1 MCALNVVKGMKL
13 YMNEGL
19 SYSFHLGSDKN
30 KKANVRNKAK
40 ENASGTTSLSNNA
53 IQNIKQLGKVN
64 HHNLRKYDNRL
75 ELINTIKGT
84 NDIINDVKDLYL
96 ELFEEA
102 KLEYNNKQKRNDR
115 KIENYFDKISNDT
128 KHDLA
133 CEIIIELG
141 DMKYWENKSQ
151 KDKLQMVDV
160 FKEQIID
167 LEKVVPNFKVANA
180 TIHFDESSP
189 HLHIIGVP
197 YKDNCKTGLSRQVGK
212 SDVFTKES
220 LTIIQDKMRVYCIN
234 SFNKVYSLKEELKEK
249 QQGRNRD
256 INVKDMGNYQ
266 RMKKQLNLDKDKL
279 YIANK
284 KSLELDNKS
293 NDIKE
298 QINNLKI
305 SKLNKYNLILSKE
318 DKEKLIKYIDE
329 VDKTNNDFKSIQKLS
344 ITLNDVDTELKEN
357 KKNIAKLE
365 KENYKLKQTIEDLNY
380 QINEDKKE
388 ISKLKFTI
396 NNLKQTISYWKDKFD
411 KLISFLHSK
420 IHNWYDKD
428 DKYLNVIN
436 DMYKDEVLDDE
447 DIENIGLNKEKDD
460 FGI

>member
-1 MCALNVVKGMKL
+1 
-13 YMNEGL
+13 MNEGL

-102 KLEYNNKQKRNDR
+102 KLEYNNKQKRDDR

-151 KDKLQMVDV
+151 KDKLKMVDV

-220 LTIIQDKMRVYCIN
+220 LTIIQDKMRIYCIN

-266 RMKKQLNLDKDKL
+266 RMKKQLNQDKDKL
-279 YIANK
+279 DKANK

-447 DIENIGLNKEKDD
+447 DIEDIGLNKEKNGFD
-460 FGI
+460 I

>member
-1 MCALNVVKGMKL
+1 
-13 YMNEGL
+13 MNEGL

-64 HHNLRKYDNRL
+64 HHNLRKYDNQL

-102 KLEYNNKQKRNDR
+102 KLEYNNKQKRDDR

-151 KDKLQMVDV
+151 KDKLKMVDV

-266 RMKKQLNLDKDKL
+266 RMKKQLNQDKDKL
-279 YIANK
+279 DKANK

-305 SKLNKYNLILSKE
+305 SKLNKDNLILSKD

-380 QINEDKKE
+380 QINEDMEE
-388 ISKLKFTI
+388 ISKLKSTI
-396 NNLKQTISYWKDKFD
+396 NNLKQTISYWKDKLD
-411 KLISFLHSK
+411 KLISFLHNK

-428 DKYLNVIN
+428 DKYLDVIN
-436 DMYKDEVLDDE
+436 DMYKDEILDNE
-447 DIENIGLNKEKDD
+447 DIEDIGLSTKKDD
-460 FGI
+460 YEL

>member
-1 MCALNVVKGMKL
+1 
-13 YMNEGL
+13 MNEGL

-64 HHNLRKYDNRL
+64 HHNLRKYDNQL
-75 ELINTIKGT
+75 ELINIINGT

-102 KLEYNNKQKRNDR
+102 KLEYNNKQKRDDR

-151 KDKLQMVDV
+151 KDKLKMVDV

-266 RMKKQLNLDKDKL
+266 RMKKQLNQDKDKL
-279 YIANK
+279 DKVNK

-305 SKLNKYNLILSKE
+305 SKLNKDNLILSKD

-380 QINEDKKE
+380 QINKDKEE
-388 ISKLKFTI
+388 ISKLKSTI

-447 DIENIGLNKEKDD
+447 DIEDIGLSTEKNDYEL
-460 FGI
+460 

>member
-1 MCALNVVKGMKL
+1 
-13 YMNEGL
+13 MNEGL

-64 HHNLRKYDNRL
+64 HHNLRKYDNQL
-75 ELINTIKGT
+75 ESINIIKGT

-102 KLEYNNKQKRNDR
+102 KLEYNNKQKRDDR
-115 KIENYFDKISNDT
+115 KIENYFDKISYDT

-151 KDKLQMVDV
+151 KDKLKMVDV

-220 LTIIQDKMRVYCIN
+220 LTIIQDQMRVYCIN

-279 YIANK
+279 DEANK

-305 SKLNKYNLILSKE
+305 SKLNKDNLILSKE
-318 DKEKLIKYIDE
+318 DKEKLIKYINE
-329 VDKTNNDFKSIQKLS
+329 VNKTNNDFKSIQKLS

-380 QINEDKKE
+380 QINENKEE
-388 ISKLKFTI
+388 ISKLKSTI
-396 NNLKQTISYWKDKFD
+396 NNLKQTILYWKDKFD

-428 DKYLNVIN
+428 DKYLDVVN
-436 DMYKDEVLDDE
+436 DMYKDDVLDDE
-447 DIENIGLNKEKDD
+447 DIEDIELSTEKDD
-460 FGI
+460 YEL

>member
-1 MCALNVVKGMKL
+1 
-13 YMNEGL
+13 MNEGL

-64 HHNLRKYDNRL
+64 HHNLRKYDNQL
-75 ELINTIKGT
+75 ELINIINGT

-102 KLEYNNKQKRNDR
+102 KLEYNNKQKRDDR

-151 KDKLQMVDV
+151 KDKLKMVDV

-266 RMKKQLNLDKDKL
+266 RMKKQLNQDKDKL
-279 YIANK
+279 DKVNK

-305 SKLNKYNLILSKE
+305 SKLNKDNLILSKD

-344 ITLNDVDTELKEN
+344 ITLNNVDTELKEN
-357 KKNIAKLE
+357 KRNITKLE
-365 KENYKLKQTIEDLNY
+365 KENYK
-380 QINEDKKE
+380 
-388 ISKLKFTI
+388 
-396 NNLKQTISYWKDKFD
+396 LKQTISYWKDKFD
-411 KLISFLHSK
+411 KLISFLHGK

-436 DMYKDEVLDDE
+436 EMYKDEVLDDE
-447 DIENIGLNKEKDD
+447 DIEDIGLSTEKDD
-460 FGI
+460 FEI

>member
-1 MCALNVVKGMKL
+1 
-13 YMNEGL
+13 MNEGL

-64 HHNLRKYDNRL
+64 HHNLRKYDNQL
-75 ELINTIKGT
+75 ELIDTIKGT

-102 KLEYNNKQKRNDR
+102 KLEYNNKQKRDDR

-151 KDKLQMVDV
+151 KDKLKMVDV

-189 HLHIIGVP
+189 YLHIIGVP

-220 LTIIQDKMRVYCIN
+220 LTIIQDQMRVYCIN

-266 RMKKQLNLDKDKL
+266 KMKKQLNLDKDKL
-279 YIANK
+279 DKANK

-305 SKLNKYNLILSKE
+305 SKLNKDNLILSKE
-318 DKEKLIKYIDE
+318 DKAKLIKYIDE

-357 KKNIAKLE
+357 KKNIVKLE

-380 QINEDKKE
+380 QINEDKEE
-388 ISKLKFTI
+388 ISKLKSTI

-411 KLISFLHSK
+411 KLILFLHSK

-447 DIENIGLNKEKDD
+447 DIEDIGLNKEKNGFD
-460 FGI
+460 I

>member
-1 MCALNVVKGMKL
+1 
-13 YMNEGL
+13 MNEGL

-64 HHNLRKYDNRL
+64 HHNLRKYDNQL

-102 KLEYNNKQKRNDR
+102 KLEYNNKQKRDDR

-141 DMKYWENKSQ
+141 DMKYWENKSK
-151 KDKLQMVDV
+151 KDKLKMVDV
-160 FKEQIID
+160 FKDQIID

-266 RMKKQLNLDKDKL
+266 RMKKQLNQDKDKL
-279 YIANK
+279 DKANK

-293 NDIKE
+293 NNIKE

-305 SKLNKYNLILSKE
+305 SKLNKDNLILSKE

-329 VDKTNNDFKSIQKLS
+329 VEKTNNDFKSIHKLS

-365 KENYKLKQTIEDLNY
+365 KENYKLKQTIKDLNY
-380 QINEDKKE
+380 QINEDKEE
-388 ISKLKFTI
+388 ISKLKSTI
-396 NNLKQTISYWKDKFD
+396 NNLKQTISYLKDKFD

-447 DIENIGLNKEKDD
+447 DIDDIGLNTKKDD
-460 FGI
+460 FEI

>member
-1 MCALNVVKGMKL
+1 
-13 YMNEGL
+13 MNEGL

-64 HHNLRKYDNRL
+64 HHNLRKYDNQL
-75 ELINTIKGT
+75 ELIDTIKGT
-84 NDIINDVKDLYL
+84 NNIIKDVKDLYL

-102 KLEYNNKQKRNDR
+102 KLEYNNKQKRDDR

-151 KDKLQMVDV
+151 KDKLKMIDV

-279 YIANK
+279 DKANK

-305 SKLNKYNLILSKE
+305 SKLNKDNLILSKE

-380 QINEDKKE
+380 QINEDKEE
-388 ISKLKFTI
+388 ISKLKSTI

-436 DMYKDEVLDDE
+436 DMYKDDVLDDE
-447 DIENIGLNKEKDD
+447 DIDDIGLNTEKDD
-460 FGI
+460 FEI

>member
-1 MCALNVVKGMKL
+1 
-13 YMNEGL
+13 MNEGL

-64 HHNLRKYDNRL
+64 HHNLRKYDNQL

-102 KLEYNNKQKRNDR
+102 KLEYNNKQKRDDR

-151 KDKLQMVDV
+151 KDKLKMVDV

-266 RMKKQLNLDKDKL
+266 RMKKQLNQDKDKL
-279 YIANK
+279 DKANK

-305 SKLNKYNLILSKE
+305 SKLNKDNLILSKE

-447 DIENIGLNKEKDD
+447 DIEDIGLNKEKDD

>member
-1 MCALNVVKGMKL
+1 
-13 YMNEGL
+13 MNEGL

-64 HHNLRKYDNRL
+64 HHNLRKYNNQL

-102 KLEYNNKQKRNDR
+102 KLEYNNKQKRDDR
-115 KIENYFDKISNDT
+115 KIENYFDKISYDT

-151 KDKLQMVDV
+151 KDKLKMIDV

-256 INVKDMGNYQ
+256 INVKDMGNYH
-266 RMKKQLNLDKDKL
+266 RTKKQLNQDKDKL
-279 YIANK
+279 DKVNK

-305 SKLNKYNLILSKE
+305 SKLNKDNLILSKE
-318 DKEKLIKYIDE
+318 DKEKLIEYIDE
-329 VDKTNNDFKSIQKLS
+329 VYKTNNDFKSIQKLS

-365 KENYKLKQTIEDLNY
+365 KENYKLKQTI
-380 QINEDKKE
+380 
-388 ISKLKFTI
+388 
-396 NNLKQTISYWKDKFD
+396 SYWKDKFD
-411 KLISFLHSK
+411 KLISFLHNK

-436 DMYKDEVLDDE
+436 DMYKDEVLDNE
-447 DIENIGLNKEKDD
+447 DIEDIGLTNEKDD
-460 FGI
+460 YEL

>member
-1 MCALNVVKGMKL
+1 
-13 YMNEGL
+13 MNEGL

-30 KKANVRNKAK
+30 KKANVRSRAK

-64 HHNLRKYDNRL
+64 HHNLRKYDNQL

-102 KLEYNNKQKRNDR
+102 KLEYNNKQKRDDR

-141 DMKYWENKSQ
+141 DMKYWENKTQ
-151 KDKLQMVDV
+151 KDKLKMDDV

-266 RMKKQLNLDKDKL
+266 RMKKQLNQDKDKL
-279 YIANK
+279 DKANK

-293 NDIKE
+293 NNIKE

-305 SKLNKYNLILSKE
+305 SKLNKDNLILSKK
-318 DKEKLIKYIDE
+318 DKAKLIKYIDE

-380 QINEDKKE
+380 QINEDME
-388 ISKLKFTI
+388 QISKLKFTI

-447 DIENIGLNKEKDD
+447 DIEDIGLSTKKGDYEL
-460 FGI
+460 

>member
-1 MCALNVVKGMKL
+1 
-13 YMNEGL
+13 MNEGL

-102 KLEYNNKQKRNDR
+102 KLEYNNKQKRDDR

-141 DMKYWENKSQ
+141 DMKYWENKSK
-151 KDKLQMVDV
+151 KDKLKMVDV
-160 FKEQIID
+160 FKDQIID

-266 RMKKQLNLDKDKL
+266 RMKKQLNQDKDKL
-279 YIANK
+279 DKANK

-293 NDIKE
+293 NNIKE

-305 SKLNKYNLILSKE
+305 SKLNKDNLILSKE
-318 DKEKLIKYIDE
+318 DKEKLFKYIDE
-329 VDKTNNDFKSIQKLS
+329 VEKTNNDFKSIHKLS

-380 QINEDKKE
+380 QINEDKEE
-388 ISKLKFTI
+388 ISKLKSTI

-436 DMYKDEVLDDE
+436 DMYKDDVLDDE
-447 DIENIGLNKEKDD
+447 DIEDIGLSAEKDD
-460 FGI
+460 FEI

>member
-1 MCALNVVKGMKL
+1 
-13 YMNEGL
+13 MNEGL

-30 KKANVRNKAK
+30 KKANLRNKAK

-64 HHNLRKYDNRL
+64 HHNLRKYDNQL

-102 KLEYNNKQKRNDR
+102 KLEYNNKQKRDDR

-151 KDKLQMVDV
+151 KDKLKMIDV

-256 INVKDMGNYQ
+256 INVKGMGNYQ
-266 RMKKQLNLDKDKL
+266 RMKKQLNKDKDKL
-279 YIANK
+279 DKANK

-293 NDIKE
+293 NNIKE

-305 SKLNKYNLILSKE
+305 SKLNKDNLILSKE

-329 VDKTNNDFKSIQKLS
+329 VDKTNNDFKLIQKLS

-380 QINEDKKE
+380 QINEDKEE

-428 DKYLNVIN
+428 DKYLDVVN
-436 DMYKDEVLDDE
+436 DMYKDDVLDDE
-447 DIENIGLNKEKDD
+447 DIEDIELSTEKDD
-460 FGI
+460 YEL

>member
-1 MCALNVVKGMKL
+1 
-13 YMNEGL
+13 MNEGL

-64 HHNLRKYDNRL
+64 HHNLRKYDNQL

-102 KLEYNNKQKRNDR
+102 KLEYNNKQKRDDR
-115 KIENYFDKISNDT
+115 KIENYFDKISYDT

-151 KDKLQMVDV
+151 KDKLKMVDV

-279 YIANK
+279 DKANK

-305 SKLNKYNLILSKE
+305 SKLNKDNLILSKE
-318 DKEKLIKYIDE
+318 DKEKLIKYINE
-329 VDKTNNDFKSIQKLS
+329 VNKTNNDFKSIQKLS

-380 QINEDKKE
+380 QINENKEE
-388 ISKLKFTI
+388 ISKLKSTI

-428 DKYLNVIN
+428 DKYLDVVN
-436 DMYKDEVLDDE
+436 DMYKDDVLDDE
-447 DIENIGLNKEKDD
+447 DIEDIELSTEKDD
-460 FGI
+460 YEL

>member
-1 MCALNVVKGMKL
+1 
-13 YMNEGL
+13 MNEGL

-64 HHNLRKYDNRL
+64 HHNLRKYDNQL
-75 ELINTIKGT
+75 KLINTIKGT

-102 KLEYNNKQKRNDR
+102 KLEYNNKQKRDDR

-141 DMKYWENKSQ
+141 DMKYWENKSK
-151 KDKLQMVDV
+151 KDKLKMVDV
-160 FKEQIID
+160 FKDQIID

-266 RMKKQLNLDKDKL
+266 RMKKQLNQDKDKL
-279 YIANK
+279 DKANK

-293 NDIKE
+293 NNIKE

-305 SKLNKYNLILSKE
+305 SKLNKDNLILSKE

-329 VDKTNNDFKSIQKLS
+329 VEKTNNDFKSIHKLS

-365 KENYKLKQTIEDLNY
+365 KENYKLKQTIKDLNY
-380 QINEDKKE
+380 QINEDKEE
-388 ISKLKFTI
+388 ISKLKSTI
-396 NNLKQTISYWKDKFD
+396 NNLKQTISYLKDKFD

-447 DIENIGLNKEKDD
+447 DIDDIGLNTKKDD
-460 FGI
+460 FEI

>member
-1 MCALNVVKGMKL
+1 
-13 YMNEGL
+13 MNEGL

-64 HHNLRKYDNRL
+64 HHNLRKYDNQL
-75 ELINTIKGT
+75 ESINIIKGT

-102 KLEYNNKQKRNDR
+102 KLEYNNKQKRDDR
-115 KIENYFDKISNDT
+115 KIENYFDKISYDT

-151 KDKLQMVDV
+151 KDKLKMVDV

-279 YIANK
+279 DKANK

-305 SKLNKYNLILSKE
+305 SKLNKDNLILSKE
-318 DKEKLIKYIDE
+318 DKEKLIKYINE
-329 VDKTNNDFKSIQKLS
+329 VNKTNNDFKSIQKLS

-380 QINEDKKE
+380 QINENKEE
-388 ISKLKFTI
+388 ISKLKSTI

-428 DKYLNVIN
+428 DKYLDVVN
-436 DMYKDEVLDDE
+436 DMYKDDVLDDE
-447 DIENIGLNKEKDD
+447 DIEDIELSTEKDD
-460 FGI
+460 YEL

>member
-1 MCALNVVKGMKL
+1 
-13 YMNEGL
+13 MNEGL

-64 HHNLRKYDNRL
+64 HHNLRKYDNQL

-84 NDIINDVKDLYL
+84 NNIINDVKDLYL

-102 KLEYNNKQKRNDR
+102 KLEYNNKQKRDDR

-151 KDKLQMVDV
+151 KDKLKMVDV

-279 YIANK
+279 DKANK

-305 SKLNKYNLILSKE
+305 SKLNKDNLILSKD

-344 ITLNDVDTELKEN
+344 ITLNNVDTELKEN
-357 KKNIAKLE
+357 KRNITKLE
-365 KENYKLKQTIEDLNY
+365 KENYK
-380 QINEDKKE
+380 
-388 ISKLKFTI
+388 
-396 NNLKQTISYWKDKFD
+396 LKQTISYWKDKFD
-411 KLISFLHSK
+411 KLISFLHGK

-436 DMYKDEVLDDE
+436 EMYKDEVLDDE
-447 DIENIGLNKEKDD
+447 DIEDIGLSTEKDD
-460 FGI
+460 FEI

>member
-1 MCALNVVKGMKL
+1 
-13 YMNEGL
+13 MNEGL

-30 KKANVRNKAK
+30 KKANLRNKAK
-40 ENASGTTSLSNNA
+40 ENASGSTSLSNNA

-64 HHNLRKYDNRL
+64 HHNLRKYDNQL

-84 NDIINDVKDLYL
+84 NNIINDVKDLYL

-102 KLEYNNKQKRNDR
+102 KLEYNNKQKRDDR

-151 KDKLQMVDV
+151 KDKLKMVDV
-160 FKEQIID
+160 FKEQITD

-220 LTIIQDKMRVYCIN
+220 LTITQDKMRVYCIN

-279 YIANK
+279 DKANK

-293 NDIKE
+293 NNIKE

-305 SKLNKYNLILSKE
+305 SKLNKDNLILSKE
-318 DKEKLIKYIDE
+318 
-329 VDKTNNDFKSIQKLS
+329 
-344 ITLNDVDTELKEN
+344 
-357 KKNIAKLE
+357 KNIAKLE

-380 QINEDKKE
+380 QINEDKEE
-388 ISKLKFTI
+388 ISKLKSTI

-447 DIENIGLNKEKDD
+447 DIEDIGLSTEKDD
-460 FGI
+460 YEL

>member
-1 MCALNVVKGMKL
+1 
-13 YMNEGL
+13 MNEGL

-64 HHNLRKYDNRL
+64 HHNLRKYDNQL

-84 NDIINDVKDLYL
+84 NNIINDVKDLYL

-102 KLEYNNKQKRNDR
+102 KLEYNNKQKRDDR

-151 KDKLQMVDV
+151 KDKLKMVDV

-220 LTIIQDKMRVYCIN
+220 LTMIQDKMRDYCIN

-249 QQGRNRD
+249 QKGRNRD

-266 RMKKQLNLDKDKL
+266 RMKKQLNQDKDKL
-279 YIANK
+279 DKANK

-305 SKLNKYNLILSKE
+305 SKLNKDNLILSKD

-380 QINEDKKE
+380 QINKDKEE
-388 ISKLKFTI
+388 ISKLKSTI

-447 DIENIGLNKEKDD
+447 DIEDIGLSTEKNDYEL
-460 FGI
+460 

>member
-1 MCALNVVKGMKL
+1 
-13 YMNEGL
+13 MNEGL

-64 HHNLRKYDNRL
+64 HHNLRKYDNQL

-102 KLEYNNKQKRNDR
+102 KLEYNNKQKRDDR

-151 KDKLQMVDV
+151 KDKLKMVDV

-220 LTIIQDKMRVYCIN
+220 LTMIQDKMRDYCIN

-249 QQGRNRD
+249 QKGRNRD

-266 RMKKQLNLDKDKL
+266 RMKKQLNEDKDKL
-279 YIANK
+279 DKANK

-305 SKLNKYNLILSKE
+305 SKLNKDNLILSKE

-344 ITLNDVDTELKEN
+344 ITLNDVDTELKES
-357 KKNIAKLE
+357 KKNIAKLK

-380 QINEDKKE
+380 QINEGKEE
-388 ISKLKFTI
+388 ISKLKSTI

-428 DKYLNVIN
+428 DKYSNVIN

-447 DIENIGLNKEKDD
+447 DIENIGLSTEKDD
-460 FGI
+460 YEL

>member
-1 MCALNVVKGMKL
+1 
-13 YMNEGL
+13 MNEGL

-30 KKANVRNKAK
+30 KKANLRNKAK

-75 ELINTIKGT
+75 ELINAIKGT

-102 KLEYNNKQKRNDR
+102 KLEYNNKQKRDDR
-115 KIENYFDKISNDT
+115 KIENCFDKISNDT

-151 KDKLQMVDV
+151 KDKLKMVDV

-167 LEKVVPNFKVANA
+167 LEKVVPNFKIANA

-266 RMKKQLNLDKDKL
+266 IMKKQLNLDKDKL
-279 YIANK
+279 DKANK

-305 SKLNKYNLILSKE
+305 SKLNKDNLILSKE

-329 VDKTNNDFKSIQKLS
+329 VNKTNNDFKSIQKLS

-365 KENYKLKQTIEDLNY
+365 KENYKLKQTIENLNY

-447 DIENIGLNKEKDD
+447 DIEDMGLNAEKDD

>member
-1 MCALNVVKGMKL
+1 
-13 YMNEGL
+13 MNEGL

-30 KKANVRNKAK
+30 KKVNVRNKAK

-64 HHNLRKYDNRL
+64 HHNLRKYDNQL

-220 LTIIQDKMRVYCIN
+220 LTIIQDKMRIYCIN

-305 SKLNKYNLILSKE
+305 SKLNKDNLILSKE
-318 DKEKLIKYIDE
+318 DKEKLIKYINE
-329 VDKTNNDFKSIQKLS
+329 VNKTNNDFKSIQKLS

-388 ISKLKFTI
+388 ISKLKSTI

-447 DIENIGLNKEKDD
+447 DIEDIGLSTKKGDYEL
-460 FGI
+460 

>member
-1 MCALNVVKGMKL
+1 
-13 YMNEGL
+13 MNEGL

-64 HHNLRKYDNRL
+64 HHNLRKYDNQL

-102 KLEYNNKQKRNDR
+102 KLEYNNKQKRDDR

-151 KDKLQMVDV
+151 KDKLKMVDV

-220 LTIIQDKMRVYCIN
+220 LTIIQDKMRIYCIN

-266 RMKKQLNLDKDKL
+266 RMKKQLNQDKDKL
-279 YIANK
+279 DKANK

-305 SKLNKYNLILSKE
+305 SKLNKDNLILSKE

-329 VDKTNNDFKSIQKLS
+329 VEKTNNDFKSIQKLS

-380 QINEDKKE
+380 QINEDKEE

-428 DKYLNVIN
+428 DKYLNAIN

-447 DIENIGLNKEKDD
+447 DIEDIGLNKEKNGFD
-460 FGI
+460 I

>member
-1 MCALNVVKGMKL
+1 
-13 YMNEGL
+13 MNEGL

-30 KKANVRNKAK
+30 KKVNVRNKAK

-64 HHNLRKYDNRL
+64 HHNLRKYDNQL

-102 KLEYNNKQKRNDR
+102 KLEYNNKQKRDDR

-151 KDKLQMVDV
+151 KDKLKMVDV
-160 FKEQIID
+160 FKDQIID

-266 RMKKQLNLDKDKL
+266 RMKKQLNQDKDKL
-279 YIANK
+279 DKANK

-293 NDIKE
+293 NNIKE

-305 SKLNKYNLILSKE
+305 SKLNKDNLILSKE

-329 VDKTNNDFKSIQKLS
+329 VEKTNNDFKSIHKLS

-365 KENYKLKQTIEDLNY
+365 KENYKLKQTIKDLNY
-380 QINEDKKE
+380 QINEDKEE
-388 ISKLKFTI
+388 ISKLKSTI
-396 NNLKQTISYWKDKFD
+396 NNLKQTISYLKDKFD

-447 DIENIGLNKEKDD
+447 DIDDIGLNTKKDD
-460 FGI
+460 FEI

>member
-1 MCALNVVKGMKL
+1 
-13 YMNEGL
+13 MNEGL

-64 HHNLRKYDNRL
+64 HHNLRKYDNQL

-102 KLEYNNKQKRNDR
+102 KLEYNNKQKRDDR

-141 DMKYWENKSQ
+141 DMKYWENKSK
-151 KDKLQMVDV
+151 KDKLKMVDV
-160 FKEQIID
+160 FKDQIID

-266 RMKKQLNLDKDKL
+266 RMKKQLNQDKDKL
-279 YIANK
+279 DKANK

-293 NDIKE
+293 NNIKE

-305 SKLNKYNLILSKE
+305 SKLNKDNLILSKE

-329 VDKTNNDFKSIQKLS
+329 VEKTNNDFKSIHKLS

-388 ISKLKFTI
+388 ISKLKSTI

-447 DIENIGLNKEKDD
+447 DIEDIGLSTKKGDYEL
-460 FGI
+460 